1 MTQTV
6 LPDTPSG
13 PKTYAVF
20 SLHKMST
27 SCIVNNLVPGVRFER
42 DEAHERFISLLRLRE
57 INLFDSTML
66 DPAYFI
72 ILTKAWEVEPTSKSS
87 VTSTLSHMPD
97 AIFQTNPG
105 KVDPTRF
112 VAPVSLCYTVYS
124 TVSTV
129 ILVGLRGSNPIT
141 DSIMS

>member
-1 MTQTV
+1 MYYST
-6 LPDTPSG
+6 
-13 PKTYAVF
+13 AF
-20 SLHKMST
+20 ASLQLYFDSKHN
-27 SCIVNNLVPGVRFER
+27 IFLVPGVRFEQ
-42 DEAHERFISLLRLRE
+42 DEAHECFISLLRLGE

-112 VAPVSLCYTVYS
+112 VALVSLCYTVYS